1 MYVHIIFVSSHI
13 CLTQS
18 THRWQEMRKGLWGVF
33 QEKEARTQMAWREKG
48 GEIEHEELNW
58 LKMGDVLVRYLS
70 T

>member
-1 MYVHIIFVSSHI
+1 MAGNEEGFMGSIS
-13 CLTQS
+13 
-18 THRWQEMRKGLWGVF
+18 RKGSQNTDGM
-33 QEKEARTQMAWREKG
+33 EGER

>member
-1 MYVHIIFVSSHI
+1 
-13 CLTQS
+13 
-18 THRWQEMRKGLWGVF
+18 MRKGLWGVF